1 MSAPR
6 KPTPQPP
13 RSRRG
18 APPLAR
24 STGPGV
30 AWPAA
35 TRWGIG
41 VGLGLS
47 LALLLLHS
55 GLYRFLTDDAYIA
68 FRYARNLSDGFGL
81 VFNPGHERV
90 EGYSDFL
97 WVLMLAGLARLGLR
111 PEAGALILSGAA
123 TVALWGTVAWASL
136 RAAGAARTAW
146 VALVPPLLLAA
157 TRSIAVWSSSGLEAR
172 WFEMLVVA
180 GAVRLAIEVG
190 AWRGGREP
198 PRAIAPWLFALAAWT
213 RPDGL
218 LLAACACAAG
228 ALAVRR
234 RGHLAAFVRGWLPAA
249 LLIGGQFVFRRVYY
263 GAWLPNTYY
272 AKVDGRTWWGT
283 GLEYLV
289 AWALEYA
296 VYLWIPLLVLAVRAH
311 RARGSAFVPALFAAL
326 IVPHALYVASVGG
339 DHFEFRPLDLYFP
352 LLFLLLADGVRAML
366 ERPRMARLVPVYL
379 ALVLLGLWEIPW
391 QSHRQYPGDYRSGFP
406 GRDPS
411 PEARAWLDPARD
423 PLYRLPILREVARVH
438 RRLLDDLSR
447 RYVGLRAE
455 EHQRF
460 LASVVPDG
468 MRLQGLIRRGSLPRD
483 LYMAM
488 GCVGA
493 IPYLADVRTLD
504 LLGLTD
510 ATVAHQPFRTDGS
523 MGHDKM
529 ASAAY
534 VSQSGV
540 DIWALAGVHP
550 FVAGGSGRLAEL
562 VMEAAIQ
569 HAEWYA
575 ADVGEGSY
583 LACTFPAGAERVE
596 PRIPRLAFRRM
607 GDSGFARPQ
616 LARAAAI
623 LVDSLARHPGDP
635 GAWTMLGDIDLF
647 LSDGGSAA
655 VCYERALAG
664 GAESLRLRLNL
675 ANAYESTGRP
685 ERAIPSLR
693 RGMELAEGAGDTQLA
708 RALAARIA
716 SLDSTA
722 R

>member
-1 MSAPR
+1 
-6 KPTPQPP
+6 
-13 RSRRG
+13 
-18 APPLAR
+18 
-24 STGPGV
+24 
-30 AWPAA
+30 
-35 TRWGIG
+35 
-41 VGLGLS
+41 
-47 LALLLLHS
+47 
-55 GLYRFLTDDAYIA
+55 
-68 FRYARNLSDGFGL
+68 
-81 VFNPGHERV
+81 
-90 EGYSDFL
+90 
-97 WVLMLAGLARLGLR
+97 
-111 PEAGALILSGAA
+111 
-123 TVALWGTVAWASL
+123 
-136 RAAGAARTAW
+136 

-180 GAVRLAIEVG
+180 GAIRLVIEVQ
-190 AWRGGREP
+190 ARRGGRAP

-228 ALAVRR
+228 ALALRR
-234 RGHLAAFVRGWLPAA
+234 RGHAAAFLRGWLPAA
-249 LLIGGQFVFRRVYY
+249 LLVGGQFLFRRIYY

-272 AKVDGRTWWGT
+272 AKVDGRAWWGT
-283 GLEYLV
+283 GFEYLG
-289 AWALEYA
+289 AWAVEYA
-296 VYLWIPLLVLAVRAH
+296 VYLWVPLLVLAVRAH

-326 IVPHALYVASVGG
+326 VVPHALYVASVGG

-352 LLFLLLADGVRAML
+352 LLFLLLADGLRALL
-366 ERPRMARLVPVYL
+366 ERPRTARLVPVYL
-379 ALVLLGLWEIPW
+379 ALVLAGIWEIPW
-391 QSHRQYPGDYRSGFP
+391 QSHRQYPGGYRSGFP

-411 PEARAWLDPARD
+411 PEAGAWLDPARD
-423 PLYRLPILREVARVH
+423 PLYRLPILRDVARAH
-438 RRLLDDLSR
+438 RRMLEDLSR

-460 LASVVPDG
+460 LATVVPDG
-468 MRLQGLIRRGSLPRD
+468 MRLQSLIRRGALPRD

-510 ATVAHQPFRTDGS
+510 ATVAHQPFRTDRS

-534 VSQSGV
+534 VSRCGV
-540 DIWALAGVHP
+540 DIWALAGIHP
-550 FVAGGSGRLAEL
+550 FVAAGSGRLAEL
-562 VMEAAIQ
+562 IMEAAIQ

-575 ADVGEGSY
+575 ADVGDGSY
-583 LACTFPAGAERVE
+583 LACTFPAGSERAR
-596 PRIPRLAFRRM
+596 PRMPRLAFLRM

-616 LARAAAI
+616 LAQAADLLA
-623 LVDSLARHPGDP
+623 DSLAGHPGDL

-647 LSDGGSAA
+647 RGDGGPAA

-675 ANAYESTGRP
+675 ANAYESAGHP

-693 RGMELAEGAGDTQLA
+693 RGMELAQGQGDTQLA

-716 SLDSTA
+716 SIDSAA